1 MNKKKL
7 LYLILFIAFAFFS
20 LNFFKSARLK
30 YMTKEDGVL
39 TRAEVYKR
47 PECGRSSNT
56 MDVLIDG
63 RTFNLDIGKNDCIQG
78 KYTIGD
84 IVEVLYCKECGE
96 AILPETNAKFRYC
109 LSIAFFALPL
119 YFLIILISSFKRED

>member
-1 MNKKKL
+1 MNKKKF
-7 LYLILFIAFAFFS
+7 LYLGLFVAFAFFS
-20 LNFFKSARLK
+20 LNFFKSAKLK

-39 TRAEVYKR
+39 TQAEVYKR

-56 MDVLIDG
+56 MEVLLDG

-78 KYTIGD
+78 KYSIGD

-96 AILPETNAKFRYC
+96 AILPGAQASFRYW

-119 YFLIILISSFKRED
+119 YFLIILVSSIKKEN